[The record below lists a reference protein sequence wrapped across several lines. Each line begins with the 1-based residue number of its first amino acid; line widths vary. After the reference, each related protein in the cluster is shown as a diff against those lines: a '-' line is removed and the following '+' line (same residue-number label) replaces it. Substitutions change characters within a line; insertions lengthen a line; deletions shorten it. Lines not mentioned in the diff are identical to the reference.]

1 MIETQGLTHIHLA
14 VRNLDSAA
22 AFYKSVFGMEV
33 MPRGEEGMVFLQTPG
48 AADTLTLRQA
58 EDDEVVGS
66 GGGVEHSGFRL
77 KTRDDLDGA
86 IETIVEHGGRL
97 IERGEHAPG
106 VTFAYVADPEGY
118 VIEL

>member
-1 MIETQGLTHIHLA
+1 MIETRGLTHIHLA
-14 VRNLDSAA
+14 VRDLESAA
-22 AFYKSVFGMEV
+22 AFYRSVFGMEV
-33 MPRGEEGMVFLQTPG
+33 MSRGEEGMVFLRTPG
-48 AADTLTLRQA
+48 AADTIPLRQA
-58 EDDEVVGS
+58 EDHETVGS
-66 GGGVEHSGFRL
+66 GGGMDHFGFRL

-86 IETIVEHGGRL
+86 IDTIVAHGGRL